1 MYRHIDDIDN
11 DDDDDDDGEKENQP
25 VIGQARVIKHCP
37 SYLLP
42 QRRPARLRY
51 RSPDLPMSLAGI
63 FDRSRSPGPD
73 AGAGVVAASAVDADA
88 DDDGDDDDDD
98 DGNIGNSRLRADAGC
113 LDAPFALVF

>member
-1 MYRHIDDIDN
+1 MYQHIDDI
-11 DDDDDDDGEKENQP
+11 DDDDDDDGGEKENQP
-25 VIGQARVIKHCP
+25 VIGQARVHIKHCP

-73 AGAGVVAASAVDADA
+73 AGAGVVAASAVDAVA
-88 DDDGDDDDDD
+88 DDGDDDDDD